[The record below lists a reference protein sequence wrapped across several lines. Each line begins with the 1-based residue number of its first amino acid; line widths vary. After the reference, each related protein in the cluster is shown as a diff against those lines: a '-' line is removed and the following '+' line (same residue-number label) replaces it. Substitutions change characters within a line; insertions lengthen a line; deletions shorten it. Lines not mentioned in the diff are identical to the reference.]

1 LEPRDEVASG
11 SRVMIRLIQGEHEM
25 KKYFIGVVCAA
36 VAGSLVMSVPA
47 TAQQKTEKQCREEW
61 KAAGGRKATGKTEKD
76 YVAGCHVTAGAKP
89 AAPAAAPAATAPAK
103 PATTTT
109 KPAAAPPA
117 APAQPPAAAPA
128 KPATTTAKPATP
140 KSTATPKATGGREA
154 MVARERACGKDW
166 KADKAA
172 GKIPQGMTWPKYWS
186 ECDKRKK
193 AEGM

>member
-1 LEPRDEVASG
+1 
-11 SRVMIRLIQGEHEM
+11 M

-36 VAGSLVMSVPA
+36 VAGSLVMLSVPA
-47 TAQQKTEKQCREEW
+47 TAQQKTEKQCRDEW

-89 AAPAAAPAATAPAK
+89 AAPAAAPAAGAK
-103 PATTTT
+103 PA
-109 KPAAAPPA
+109 A
-117 APAQPPAAAPA
+117 PAAAPA
-128 KPATTTAKPATP
+128 AAAPEKPAPAATAKPPAP
-140 KSTATPKATGGREA
+140 KSTSTPKATGGREA
-154 MVARERACGKDW
+154 MIARERACGKDW

-172 GKIPQGMTWPKYWS
+172 KKIPQGMTWPKYWS

>member
-1 LEPRDEVASG
+1 
-11 SRVMIRLIQGEHEM
+11 M

-36 VAGSLVMSVPA
+36 VAGSLVMLSVPA

-89 AAPAAAPAATAPAK
+89 AAPAAAPAAGAK
-103 PATTTT
+103 PA
-109 KPAAAPPA
+109 A
-117 APAQPPAAAPA
+117 PAAAPA
-128 KPATTTAKPATP
+128 AAAPEKPAPAATAKPPAP
-140 KSTATPKATGGREA
+140 KSTATPATKPTGGRAAE
-154 MVARERACGKDW
+154 VARERACGKDW

-172 GKIPQGMTWPKYWS
+172 KKIPQGMTWPKYWS

>member
-1 LEPRDEVASG
+1 
-11 SRVMIRLIQGEHEM
+11 M
-25 KKYFIGVVCAA
+25 KKYFIGMVCAA
-36 VAGSLVMSVPA
+36 VAGSLVMLSVPA
-47 TAQQKTEKQCREEW
+47 TAQQKTEKQCRDEW

-89 AAPAAAPAATAPAK
+89 AAPAAAPAAGAK
-103 PATTTT
+103 PAA
-109 KPAAAPPA
+109 PAAAPPA
-117 APAQPPAAAPA
+117 AAPEKTAPAA
-128 KPATTTAKPATP
+128 TAKPPAP
-140 KSTATPKATGGREA
+140 KSTSTPAATKPTGGRAAE
-154 MVARERACGKDW
+154 VARERACGKDW

>member
-36 VAGSLVMSVPA
+36 VAGSLAMSVPA

-61 KAAGGRKATGKTEKD
+61 KAAGGKKATGKTEKD

-109 KPAAAPPA
+109 KPAA
-117 APAQPPAAAPA
+117 PAAAPA
-128 KPATTTAKPATP
+128 AAAPEKPAPAATAKPPAP
-140 KSTATPKATGGREA
+140 KSTATPAAKPTGGRAAE
-154 MVARERACGKDW
+154 VARERACGKDW
-166 KADKAA
+166 KAEKVA

>member
-1 LEPRDEVASG
+1 
-11 SRVMIRLIQGEHEM
+11 M
-25 KKYFIGVVCAA
+25 KKSLIGLVCAA

-61 KAAGGRKATGKTEKD
+61 KAAGGKKATGKTEKD

-103 PATTTT
+103 PAPTTT
-109 KPAAAPPA
+109 KPAAAPA
-117 APAQPPAAAPA
+117 APAPAAAAPE
-128 KPATTTAKPATP
+128 KPAPPATAKPPAP
-140 KSTATPKATGGREA
+140 KSTATPAAKPTGGRAAE
-154 MVARERACGKDW
+154 VARERACGKDW

>member
-1 LEPRDEVASG
+1 
-11 SRVMIRLIQGEHEM
+11 M

-36 VAGSLVMSVPA
+36 VAGSLVMLSVPA

-61 KAAGGRKATGKTEKD
+61 KAAGGKKATGKTEKD

-89 AAPAAAPAATAPAK
+89 AAPAAAPAAGAK
-103 PATTTT
+103 PAA
-109 KPAAAPPA
+109 PAAAPTAGAKPA
-117 APAQPPAAAPA
+117 APAAAPAAAAPA
-128 KPATTTAKPATP
+128 KPATTTAKPATS
-140 KSTATPKATGGREA
+140 KSTSTPKATGGRAAE
-154 MVARERACGKDW
+154 VARERACGKDW

>member
-1 LEPRDEVASG
+1 
-11 SRVMIRLIQGEHEM
+11 M
-25 KKYFIGVVCAA
+25 KKYFVGVVCAA
-36 VAGSLVMSVPA
+36 VAGSLVMLSVPA
-47 TAQQKTEKQCREEW
+47 AAQQKTEKQCRDEW

-89 AAPAAAPAATAPAK
+89 TAPAAAPAATAPAK

-109 KPAAAPPA
+109 KPAAAPA
-117 APAQPPAAAPA
+117 APAPAAAAPE
-128 KPATTTAKPATP
+128 KPAPAATAKPPAP
-140 KSTATPKATGGREA
+140 KSTATPATKPTGGRAAE
-154 MVARERACGKDW
+154 VARERACGKDW

>member
-1 LEPRDEVASG
+1 
-11 SRVMIRLIQGEHEM
+11 M

-36 VAGSLVMSVPA
+36 VAGSLVMLSVPA

-61 KAAGGRKATGKTEKD
+61 KAAGGKKATGKTEKD

-89 AAPAAAPAATAPAK
+89 AAPAAAPAAGAK
-103 PATTTT
+103 PAAPTAAPAAGA
-109 KPAAAPPA
+109 KPAA
-117 APAQPPAAAPA
+117 PAAAPA
-128 KPATTTAKPATP
+128 AAAPEKPAPAATAKPPAP
-140 KSTATPKATGGREA
+140 KSTSTPATKPTGGRAAE
-154 MVARERACGKDW
+154 VARERACGKDW

-172 GKIPQGMTWPKYWS
+172 KKIPQGMTWPKYWS

>member
-1 LEPRDEVASG
+1 
-11 SRVMIRLIQGEHEM
+11 M
-25 KKYFIGVVCAA
+25 KKSLVGLVCAA
-36 VAGSLVMSVPA
+36 VAGSLVMLSVPA
-47 TAQQKTEKQCREEW
+47 TAQQKTEKQCRDEW

-103 PATTTT
+103 PATTPA
-109 KPAAAPPA
+109 KPAATPPA
-117 APAQPPAAAPA
+117 APAQPPAAAAPA
-128 KPATTTAKPATP
+128 QPATTTAKPAAP

-172 GKIPQGMTWPKYWS
+172 GKVPQGMTWPKYWS